1 MTAVDIIARLRVLDQ
16 TVAVAES
23 LTGGLVSAE
32 LTRPPGASQVVLAGL
47 VVYTSV
53 AKVRLAGVDDA
64 LLRRVGAVH
73 PDVARALASNVRD
86 LMRTDYGIGLT
97 GVAGPAQQDGRPVG
111 EVHLCVIGPLGLMTV
126 SRDFSG
132 LAGRDRVRMAATQAA
147 IDLLDS
153 VSREAT
159 R

>member
-1 MTAVDIIARLRVLDQ
+1 MTAVDIVARLRALDQ

-47 VVYTSV
+47 VVYTSA
-53 AKVRLAGVDDA
+53 AKVRLAGVDDK
-64 LLRRVGAVH
+64 LLSRVGAVH
-73 PDVARALASNVRD
+73 PDVAQALATNVRE

-97 GVAGPAQQDGRPVG
+97 GVAGPTQQDGRPVG
-111 EVHLCVIGPLGLMTV
+111 EVHLCVIGPLGLV
-126 SRDFSG
+126 ALSRDFSG
-132 LAGRDRVRMAATQAA
+132 STGRDRVRMAAAQAA
-147 IDLLDS
+147 IELLDS